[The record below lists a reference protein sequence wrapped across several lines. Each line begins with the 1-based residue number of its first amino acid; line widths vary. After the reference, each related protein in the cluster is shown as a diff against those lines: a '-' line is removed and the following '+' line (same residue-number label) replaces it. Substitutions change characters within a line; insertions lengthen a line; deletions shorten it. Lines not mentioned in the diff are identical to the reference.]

1 MIESGVAGADFSTRQ
16 VGVPAREG
24 VPPLRY
30 HVLDTGYCL
39 ASEHHIMEG
48 GARRKVNCHSIVALL
63 RHPERGW
70 FLWDA
75 GYAPRMLE
83 ATRRL
88 PYRLYRLA
96 TPLSLEAGLAVAAQ
110 LPHYGLTPSEISMVV
125 ISHFHADHI
134 AGLHDFPNSRL
145 VATKAAYDSVRG
157 RHGVSALLR
166 AFIPSLLPADF
177 ESRATLVADFAGPS
191 LPGLGPTHDLFG
203 DGSALLVELPG
214 HAKGQVGMLA
224 NTERGPVLFAAD
236 GCWLTRQVREQRPPH
251 PITNLFV
258 DDPQAVRSTIEGLH
272 TFMLARPEV
281 AIVPTHCP
289 EAFEREV
296 AR

>member
-1 MIESGVAGADFSTRQ
+1 
-16 VGVPAREG
+16 
-24 VPPLRY
+24 LRY
-30 HVLDTGYCL
+30 YVLDTGYCL
-39 ASEHHIMEG
+39 ASEHHIMRG
-48 GARRKVNCHSIVALL
+48 GERRKVRCHSIVALL
-63 RHPERGW
+63 RHPEQGW

-96 TPLSLEAGLAVAAQ
+96 TPLHIAANLAVVAQ
-110 LPHYGLTPSEISMVV
+110 LPHFGLTPSDITTII
-125 ISHFHADHI
+125 ISHFHADHV
-134 AGLHDFPNSRL
+134 ASLRDFPQARMF
-145 VATKAAYDSVRG
+145 ATKEAYESVRTRRG
-157 RHGVSALLR
+157 ISALRR
-166 AFIPSLLPADF
+166 AFIPSLLPSDF
-177 ESRATLVADFAGPS
+177 ERRATLISDFDGPT

-203 DGSALLVELPG
+203 DGSALLVRLPG

-251 PITNLFV
+251 LITNLFV
-258 DDPQAVRSTIEGLH
+258 DDPQAVRSTILGLNI
-272 TFMLARPEV
+272 FMQARPDV

-296 AR
+296 SR